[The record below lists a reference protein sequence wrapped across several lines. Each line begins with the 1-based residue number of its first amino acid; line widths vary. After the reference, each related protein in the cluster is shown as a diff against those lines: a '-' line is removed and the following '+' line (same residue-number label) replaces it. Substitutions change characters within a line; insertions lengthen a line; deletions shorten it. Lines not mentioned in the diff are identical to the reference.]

1 MQVAAGDVAISRRPE
16 GQRFSRRN
24 TMNIR
29 NFALPRRF
37 HDSRWLIACE
47 LALVAAVFIA
57 DLYHHIYLSK
67 TPYLLVLA
75 WISFRLRCIR
85 WRDVGLCI
93 PAQWR
98 RLIGIGVAAGVV
110 MELLELFVTQP
121 VLVALTGKY
130 PDLSGFRQLVGNFPL
145 LLLAVAGSWILAA
158 FGEELAWRGYILNRV
173 ADLFGRNRLGWAISI
188 GAVSVVF
195 GLAHSYQDITGIIE
209 NSLDG
214 ALLALLYMACGRNLL
229 APIVA
234 HGVTDTV
241 DSLIVYFGHYPGMQ

>member
-1 MQVAAGDVAISRRPE
+1 MTNRK
-16 GQRFSRRN
+16 
-24 TMNIR
+24 
-29 NFALPRRF
+29 FALPQRF

-57 DLYHHIYLSK
+57 DRYHHIYLSK

-75 WISFRLRCIR
+75 WLSIRLRGMR
-85 WRDVGLCI
+85 WRDVGFCI

-98 RLIGIGVAAGVV
+98 RLIGIGVAAGVA

-130 PDLSGFRQLVGNFPL
+130 PDLSEIHQLVGNFPL
-145 LLLAVAGSWILAA
+145 LLLAVAGSWILAGL
-158 FGEELAWRGYILNRV
+158 GEELAWRGYILNRV
-173 ADLFGRNRLGWAISI
+173 ADLSGRNRLGWAISI
-188 GAVSVVF
+188 GVVSVVF

-229 APIVA
+229 APIVT

-241 DSLIVYFGHYPGMQ
+241 DSLIVYFGHYPGMH